1 MKAMIILVVA
11 VFSVFL
17 TACTQQGTEPA
28 ESTTEQ
34 MLSKPELTEGV
45 LAAYERLRAQLASDK
60 VASAEDF
67 ENLAEAAR
75 TASAAFSGEAKGHL
89 EQLAGAV
96 ESVDP
101 GVAEGLDQ
109 VREAFG
115 EISQHLIAL
124 LSADPDLAKGRYVFE
139 CPMAKSYPKW
149 VQQSETVSNP
159 YMGPEMATCGV
170 ASAWQP

>member
-1 MKAMIILVVA
+1 MKVTAVLTTTLFAVVL
-11 VFSVFL
+11 F
-17 TACTQQGTEPA
+17 ACSPNGTESGATATPQ
-28 ESTTEQ
+28 TPNKT
-34 MLSKPELTEGV
+34 ELTERI

-60 VASAEDF
+60 VASAADF

-89 EQLAGAV
+89 EQLASAA
-96 ESVDP
+96 EPVDP

-115 EISQHLIAL
+115 EVSQHLIAL

-149 VQQSETVSNP
+149 VQQSESVSNP
-159 YMGPEMATCGV
+159 YLGPEMATCGV